1 MKTSLAYDILI
12 ADDHAPLRAVLED
25 CLGAQGYR
33 VMAVANG
40 KAAMERL
47 AAHPVR
53 LVVTDIFMPESDGL
67 ELVMY
72 LRRAKPQPAVLA
84 ISGGDVAEPELFLRA
99 ARHLGV
105 HGTLEK
111 PFTVPVLL
119 AEVRRLIGAP
129 PAAVT
134 AAVPA

>member
-12 ADDHAPLRAVLED
+12 ADDHAPLRAVMED

-33 VMAVANG
+33 VRAVANG
-40 KAAMERL
+40 KAAKELL
-47 AAHPVR
+47 AAHSVR

-67 ELVMY
+67 ELVMH

-99 ARHLGV
+99 ARHMGV
-105 HGTLEK
+105 HATLEK

-129 PAAVT
+129 ADT
-134 AAVPA
+134 ATAGTQA